1 MCHKSP
7 AKVLRNVRRITLFL
21 EKKPKTLSV
30 SLFPQ
35 VNISPFVK
43 PLSLS
48 PLVTTDVP
56 PLQKNVHI
64 SKLAIH
70 KVVCTDLPP
79 IKKKHKLDLVK
90 ATSTSIPPRQVYHPC
105 IINASRAFFGRHPQ
119 ELASDEAL
127 RFQMYQKDKT
137 LLGEPLEKEIT
148 YLPIGGL
155 RTCVNCG
162 ELT

>member
-7 AKVLRNVRRITLFL
+7 AIVLRNVRRITLFL

-30 SLFPQ
+30 SLLPQ

-43 PLSLS
+43 PLDFS

-56 PLQKNVHI
+56 PQQKTVHI

-79 IKKKHKLDLVK
+79 IKKEPKLDLVK
-90 ATSTSIPPRQVYHPC
+90 AASTSIPPRQVYHPC
-105 IINASRAFFGRHPQ
+105 IINASRAFFGKHPR
-119 ELASDEAL
+119 ELTPDEAL
-127 RFQMYQKDKT
+127 KFKMYQKDKIQI
-137 LLGEPLEKEIT
+137 GEPLENEIV
-148 YLPIGGL
+148 YLPIGGI
-155 RTCVNCG
+155 RTCINCG
-162 ELT
+162 EFT